1 MYQSGYSTVVGKLYI
16 AEECGHIVRI
26 SFDEINAEKFE
37 TPLIKKTYKELSEYF
52 NGKRKN
58 FDIPIKLA
66 GTAFQLKVWN
76 ELKQIP
82 YGKTASYKDIAIKI
96 GREKAY
102 RAVGMANNKN
112 PVAIIIPC
120 HRVIGSN
127 KSLTGYAGGLDIKE
141 KLLKIEGVL

>member
-1 MYQSGYSTVVGKLYI
+1 MYQFGYNTVVGKLYI

-26 SFDEINAEKFE
+26 SFDKINAEKFE

-66 GTAFQLKVWN
+66 GTEFQLKVWN

-82 YGKTASYKDIAIKI
+82 YGKTASYKDIASKI
-96 GREKAY
+96 GREKAC

-127 KSLTGYAGGLDIKE
+127 KKLTGYAGGLDIKE
-141 KLLKIEGVL
+141 KLLKIEGIL